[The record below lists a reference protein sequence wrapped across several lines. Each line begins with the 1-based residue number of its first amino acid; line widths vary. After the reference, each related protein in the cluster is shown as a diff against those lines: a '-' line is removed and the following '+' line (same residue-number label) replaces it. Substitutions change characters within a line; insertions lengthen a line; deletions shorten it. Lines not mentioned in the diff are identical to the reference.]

1 MPEPLRFDMILP
13 NGQPL
18 RWDMG
23 PEFRWDG
30 NVPESLTN
38 PPIHM
43 PNDNL
48 ISDEMTTAAVTAVN
62 NAITAIR
69 TNMSFLISLTNTE
82 RRSKAKLGDGRVALD
97 EDAYPLMA
105 QNPSLIPAFVVLTEV
120 TKDRVLRT
128 QIDAIRLSLT
138 SLCSD
143 VDDTELV
150 LGHEM
155 LKAYLAFY
163 SNAQQAA
170 VRGVAGAQTVVDTL
184 APYFARPSRPP
195 ATPNPPAN
203 P

>member
-1 MPEPLRFDMILP
+1 MILP

-30 NVPESLTN
+30 NVPKSQPN
-38 PPIHM
+38 PDHM
-43 PNDNL
+43 PSDNT
-48 ISDEMTTAAVTAVN
+48 ISAEMTEAAVLAVN
-62 NAITAIR
+62 NAIDTIR
-69 TNMSFLISLTNTE
+69 ANMPFLASLTNAE
-82 RRSKAKLGDGRVALD
+82 RRTKSKLGDGRVALD
-97 EDAYPLMA
+97 EDAYTLMG
-105 QNPSLIPAFVVLTEV
+105 QNPALIPAFIVMEEV
-120 TKDRVLRT
+120 TKDRNLRT
-128 QIDAIRLSLT
+128 QVDGIRLRLS

-163 SNAQQAA
+163 ANAQQATA
-170 VRGVAGAQTVVDTL
+170 RGVTGAQTVVEVL
-184 APYFARPSRPP
+184 SPYFARPPRNPPP
-195 ATPNPPAN
+195 ANPPAN

>member
-38 PPIHM
+38 PSIHM
-43 PNDNL
+43 PSDNL
-48 ISDEMTTAAVTAVN
+48 ISAEMTAAAITAVN
-62 NAITAIR
+62 NAIATIR
-69 TNMSFLISLTNTE
+69 TNLPFLVSLTNAE

-105 QNPSLIPAFVVLTEV
+105 QNPALLPVFVVLAEV
-120 TKDRVLRT
+120 TKDRTLRS
-128 QIDAIRLSLT
+128 QLDSIRLSLN
-138 SLCSD
+138 SLCSE

-155 LKAYLAFY
+155 FKAYLAFY

-170 VRGVAGAQTVVDTL
+170 ARGVAGAQTVVDTL
-184 APYFARPSRPP
+184 APYFARPSRTP
-195 ATPNPPAN
+195 ATPIPPAN

>member
-23 PEFRWDG
+23 PEFRWNG
-30 NVPESLTN
+30 NLPESLTN
-38 PPIHM
+38 QAIPM
-43 PNDNL
+43 PSNKL
-48 ISDEMTTAAVTAVN
+48 ISAEMTAAAVTAIN
-62 NAITAIR
+62 GAIATIR
-69 TNMSFLISLTNTE
+69 TNLPFLISLTNAE

-105 QNPSLIPAFVVLTEV
+105 QNPTLIPMFILLEEV
-120 TKDRVLRT
+120 TKDRILRS
-128 QIDAIRLSLT
+128 QLDVIRLSLT
-138 SLCSD
+138 SLGSD
-143 VDDTELV
+143 IDDTELV

-155 LKAYLAFY
+155 FKAYLAFY

-184 APYFARPSRPP
+184 APYFARPSRNPTPP
-195 ATPNPPAN
+195 TPPVNS
-203 P
+203 

>member
-30 NVPESLTN
+30 NLPESLTN
-38 PPIHM
+38 PRIHM
-43 PNDNL
+43 PSDNL
-48 ISDEMTTAAVTAVN
+48 ISAEMTAAAVTAVN
-62 NAITAIR
+62 GAIATIR
-69 TNMSFLISLTNTE
+69 TNLPFLVSLTNAE

-105 QNPSLIPAFVVLTEV
+105 QNPSLVPMFVVLAEV
-120 TKDRVLRT
+120 TKDRTLRS
-128 QIDAIRLSLT
+128 QLDALRLSLN

-143 VDDTELV
+143 IDDTELV

-155 LKAYLAFY
+155 FKAYLAFY

-170 VRGVAGAQTVVDTL
+170 ARGVPGAQTVVDTL
-184 APYFARPSRPP
+184 APYFARPSRTPAAPTPP
-195 ATPNPPAN
+195 LNP
-203 P
+203 

>member
-30 NVPESLTN
+30 NVPEFLTN
-38 PPIHM
+38 PHIHM
-43 PNDNL
+43 PSDNL
-48 ISDEMTTAAVTAVN
+48 ISAEMTAAAVTAVN
-62 NAITAIR
+62 DAIATIR
-69 TNMSFLISLTNTE
+69 TNLPFLVSLTNAE

-105 QNPSLIPAFVVLTEV
+105 QNPALLPMFIVLAEV
-120 TKDRVLRT
+120 TKDRALRS
-128 QIDAIRLSLT
+128 QLDSIRLSLN
-138 SLCSD
+138 SLCSE

-155 LKAYLAFY
+155 FKAYLAFY

-170 VRGVAGAQTVVDTL
+170 ARGVAGAQTVVDTL
-184 APYFARPSRPP
+184 APYFARPSRTP
-195 ATPNPPAN
+195 ATPTPPVNP
-203 P
+203 